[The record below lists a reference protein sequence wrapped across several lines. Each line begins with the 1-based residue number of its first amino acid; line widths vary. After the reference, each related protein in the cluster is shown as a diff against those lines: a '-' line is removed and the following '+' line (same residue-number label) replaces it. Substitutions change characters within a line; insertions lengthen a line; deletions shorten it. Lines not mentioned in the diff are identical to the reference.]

1 MHRVERFLRSALQRG
16 RLAHAYALYGPFL
29 EEKRDV
35 ALRVAAAYL
44 AADTGESEEELAARV
59 ARGGEVDRVYAAAR
73 EGKLRMDDVRGLRDF
88 LALAPPRGRRRVVWV
103 ELREPPLPEA
113 QNALL
118 KLLEEPPTGTLFF
131 LAARSPEGLL
141 PTVRSRLLP
150 LVFPLPPYE
159 RRKEIYV
166 RRGFSSEA
174 AAALAVLGDVEDLGG
189 LAPED
194 LVSLLREVAAFVCAP
209 PPSAGERL
217 LWAERVLG
225 QYGKEGAVF
234 ALAYAVLLLGELLRQ
249 SVGVSGESALS
260 ELGVSL
266 ASCGSTRSRADLY
279 ASLEMVIAKF
289 RTYSATR
296 TALAFKAALVGLK

>member
-1 MHRVERFLRSALQRG
+1 MHRVEGFLRRALHGG

-44 AADTGESEEELAARV
+44 AVDTGESEEELAARI
-59 ARGGEVDRVYAAAR
+59 ARGGEVDRVYVAAR
-73 EGKLRMDDVRGLRDF
+73 EGKLRIDDVRALRDV
-88 LALAPPRGRRRVVWV
+88 LSLAPSRGRHRVVWL

-131 LAARSPEGLL
+131 VAARSPEGLL

-166 RRGFSSEA
+166 RRGFTAEA
-174 AAALAVLGDVEDLGG
+174 AAALAALGDVEDLGR
-189 LAPED
+189 LVPED
-194 LVSLLREVAAFVCAP
+194 LPALLREVAAFVCAP
-209 PPSAGERL
+209 PRSAGERL
-217 LWAERVLG
+217 LWADRVLG
-225 QYGKEGAVF
+225 RYGKEGAAF
-234 ALAYAVLLLGELLRQ
+234 ALAYAMLFLGELLRQ
-249 SVGVSGESALS
+249 SVGAAGEGIPP
-260 ELGVSL
+260 EFGVSL
-266 ASCGSTRSRADLY
+266 ANCTTARSRADLY
-279 ASLEMVIAKF
+279 ASFDAVFGKF